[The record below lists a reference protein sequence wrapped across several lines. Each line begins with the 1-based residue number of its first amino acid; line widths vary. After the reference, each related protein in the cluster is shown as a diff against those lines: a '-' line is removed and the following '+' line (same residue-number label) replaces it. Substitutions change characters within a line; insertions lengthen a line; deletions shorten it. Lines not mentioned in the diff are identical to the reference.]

1 MRIGN
6 TPNGVQG
13 MRHNNQTQGQKRGRN
28 RNNNRRGGGGGN
40 NRNTFDS
47 NGPNVRIRGSASQ
60 IYDKYAALARD
71 ATSSGD
77 RVLAES
83 LFQHAEHY
91 YRLANP
97 LQDGQTN
104 QRRFQ
109 QSDDESDSED
119 TNDENS
125 NDNSDS
131 DSNSGNST
139 SGYDDESSD
148 DVVVI
153 DTTPKNVEEP
163 SDDSDSDMAAAAS
176 QSDDRVSGDDETPT
190 PPKRGRGRP
199 RKAKAVR
206 EPQTPAEL
214 AEAVAEQ

>member
-1 MRIGN
+1 
-6 TPNGVQG
+6 

-28 RNNNRRGGGGGN
+28 RNNSGRRGGGGGGGN

-60 IYDKYAALARD
+60 IYDKYATLARD

-83 LFQHAEHY
+83 LYQHAEHY

-97 LQDGQTN
+97 MQDGQTN

-109 QSDDESDSED
+109 QSDGESESRESDNASD
-119 TNDENS
+119 SD
-125 NDNSDS
+125 NDNSDENS
-131 DSNSGNST
+131 DSTASEAENTAS
-139 SGYDDESSD
+139 E

-153 DTTPKNVEEP
+153 DTTPRNADA
-163 SDDSDSDMAAAAS
+163 SDA
-176 QSDDRVSGDDETPT
+176 SGDEDAPAQAVDQVSAEDAAPV

>member
-1 MRIGN
+1 
-6 TPNGVQG
+6 
-13 MRHNNQTQGQKRGRN
+13 MRHNNNQTQGQKRGRN
-28 RNNNRRGGGGGN
+28 RNNSGRRGGGGGGN
-40 NRNTFDS
+40 NRNSFDS

-60 IYDKYAALARD
+60 IYDKYATLARD

-83 LFQHAEHY
+83 LYQHAEHY

-97 LQDGQTN
+97 AQDGQIN

-109 QSDDESDSED
+109 QSDDESE
-119 TNDENS
+119 TRES
-125 NDNSDS
+125 NNESDS
-131 DSNSGNST
+131 DNGNS
-139 SGYDDESSD
+139 DEDSD
-148 DVVVI
+148 STESEAANNVSEDVVVI
-153 DTTPKNVEEP
+153 DTTPRNV
-163 SDDSDSDMAAAAS
+163 D
-176 QSDDRVSGDDETPT
+176 VSGESDENSTSTADQASAEDAAPV

-199 RKAKAVR
+199 RKTKTVR